1 MTKIKEAFEN
11 KKAFI
16 AYLSAGD
23 PDLETTEKLIIE
35 MEKNGVDLIE
45 IGIPFS
51 DPVAEGP
58 VIQEADLRALK
69 AGTTT
74 EKIFDMVARVRTK
87 VNIPLVFLTYCNSV
101 FGYGTEKFMAKCEE
115 IGIDGLIVPDVPYE
129 EREELAPFC
138 EKHNIDLIALVA
150 PTSED
155 RVYKIA
161 KASRG
166 FLYIVSSL
174 GVTGVRE
181 KIETDISG
189 IIKAAKSV
197 SDIPCAIGFGISTPE
212 QAREL
217 CKTSDGI
224 IIGSAIVRIIGQYGK
239 DCVKPVTEYVRSIAE
254 SAHGI

>member
-16 AYLSAGD
+16 AYLTAGD
-23 PDLETTEKLIIE
+23 PDLETTEKLIYE
-35 MEKNGVDLIE
+35 MAKNGVDLIE

-58 VIQEADLRALK
+58 VIQEADIRALQS
-69 AGTTT
+69 GTTT
-74 EKIFDMVARVRTK
+74 EKIFDMIERIRPNVR
-87 VNIPLVFLTYCNSV
+87 IPLVFLTYCNSI
-101 FGYGTEKFMAKCEE
+101 FGYGTKKFTARCEE

-138 EKHNIDLIALVA
+138 DKHGIDLIALVA

-161 KASRG
+161 KASQG

-174 GVTGVRE
+174 GVTGMRE
-181 KIETDISG
+181 KIDTDVDK
-189 IIKAAKSV
+189 IIKASKSV

-212 QAREL
+212 QAKQF
-217 CKTSDGI
+217 CQYSDGI
-224 IIGSAIVRIIGQYGK
+224 IIGSAIVRIIGEYGK
-239 DCVKPVTEYVRSIAE
+239 DSIEPVGEFVRSVAQ
-254 SAHGI
+254 AVHG

>member
-1 MTKIKEAFEN
+1 MTKIKSAFEN

-23 PDLETTEKLIIE
+23 PDLETTEKLIYE
-35 MEKNGVDLIE
+35 MEKNGADLIE

-69 AGTTT
+69 SGTTT
-74 EKIFDMVARVRTK
+74 EKIFDMVERIRPNVK
-87 VNIPLVFLTYCNSV
+87 IPLVFLTYCNSI
-101 FGYGTEKFMAKCEE
+101 FGYGTEKFTQKCEQ

-150 PTSED
+150 PTSEE

-161 KASRG
+161 KASQG

-174 GVTGVRE
+174 GVTGVRD
-181 KIETDISG
+181 KIETDIEG
-189 IIKAAKSV
+189 IVKAAKSV

-212 QAREL
+212 QAEEM
-217 CKTSDGI
+217 CKYADGV
-224 IIGSAIVRIIGQYGK
+224 IIGSAIVKIIGQYGK
-239 DCVKPVTEYVRSIAE
+239 DSIAPVGEYIRSIAKVC
-254 SAHGI
+254 HNF